1 MKLVQKPN
9 LVVETKVS
17 SYEQTSAWLTAV
29 VTIIGIMVLLG
40 FLIWLL
46 SIFSLNRTE
55 AVAITEFPGKPG
67 EEAPEGE
74 AEDFEEPGVEEFPE
88 VEVPQLADALEAVT
102 DAVSSIQG
110 RLERVDGSAA
120 LMGKGTGLGHRD
132 GGGEGGTGGAPWDRW
147 VVEYTSSDLRTYA
160 QQLTFFQIQV
170 GVVSRR
176 TPRIDLISN
185 LTTTPISQTTTR
197 RQEKRVFFSHSN
209 ARLRRWDEKLANRAG
224 IKDLA
229 GRFIVQ
235 FYPRRITNILAQ
247 LEAKYAAANG
257 KNLKNVTRTT
267 FKVRDNGGRYEY
279 YVDSME

>member
-1 MKLVQKPN
+1 MGLVQKPN
-9 LVVETKVS
+9 MVVDTKVS
-17 SYEQTSAWLTAV
+17 SYEQTSAWLTAL
-29 VTIIGIMVLLG
+29 VTIIGLLVLLG

-46 SIFSLNRTE
+46 SIFNLNRTE

-102 DAVSSIQG
+102 DAVSTIQG

-120 LMGKGTGLGHRD
+120 LMGKGSGLGHRD

-147 VVEYTSSDLRTYA
+147 VVEYTSSDIRTYA
-160 QQLTFFQIQV
+160 KQLTYFQVEV

-176 TPRIDLISN
+176 TPRIDVVSN
-185 LTTTPISQTTTR
+185 LATAPISRTTTR
-197 RQEKRVFFSHSN
+197 REEKRVYFSHAN
-209 ARLRRWDEKLANRAG
+209 AKLRRWDEKLAKRAR
-224 IKDLA
+224 INDFS

-235 FYPRRITNILAQ
+235 LYPRKVTNVLAR
-247 LEAKYAAANG
+247 LESEFASANG
-257 KNLKNVTRTT
+257 KNLKNVTTTT
-267 FKVRDNGGRYEY
+267 FKVREAGGGYEY
-279 YVDSME
+279 YVASME